1 MFNTDENPT
10 EAGVYL
16 VDRGDK
22 FKGHWYRYFDGK
34 NWCLM
39 FETYQGAFGY
49 REQVSP
55 LTMLPWRAIRQRTAE
70 EMVTPEVT
78 EKPAKV
84 AKAKKDKLVV
94 AKVTEKVAE
103 KVEKAPKAAKVS
115 KPKGND
121 GTVFFRADRNKWVA
135 VMNGKQ
141 EAARDTKEG
150 ALAFLFKK
158 YKIEGVVV

>member
-10 EAGVYL
+10 EAGMYL

-22 FKGHWYRYFDGK
+22 FKGHWYRYYDGK
-34 NWCLM
+34 GNWGLM

-49 REQVSP
+49 RDQISP
-55 LTMLPWRAIRQRTAE
+55 LKTLPWRAIRQRTEE
-70 EMVTPEVT
+70 EMVAAEVQ
-78 EKPAKV
+78 EKPVKV
-84 AKAKKDKLVV
+84 SKVKKDKLAVT
-94 AKVTEKVAE
+94 KVTE
-103 KVEKAPKAAKVS
+103 KVEKAPKVAKVT
-115 KPKGND
+115 KTKGND
-121 GTVFFRADRNKWVA
+121 GTVFFRADRSKWVA

-158 YKIEGVVV
+158 YKIEGIVV